1 MMNNNS
7 FRNLNHFIRSLHG
20 ENEYGLPDLSG
31 EPSSISGS
39 LLDGSIDPA
48 LLDMPTLSDRVFGT
62 DFTINE
68 NNPYSDLSDVHD
80 QLIGEMDQSA
90 ESANLTYEQWL
101 DKVMSYNADQAK
113 INRDFQ
119 QTSADKAME
128 FSAAEAEKNR
138 QWQEMMSNTSFQRAM
153 QDLEAAGLNP
163 KLVAQLSGASTPSG
177 GFSSGVS
184 AGGSSASTSASS
196 SHMAQRSD
204 AVMNALSSV
213 FSALRNAENVSSTN
227 VTNLARSILSLF
239 DFF

>member
-1 MMNNNS
+1 MTGNAINQLIKNINGLGQIPPLSTDSSSASLSTNDTNRWMLDFISDNS
-7 FRNLNHFIRSLHG
+7 S
-20 ENEYGLPDLSG
+20 
-31 EPSSISGS
+31 
-39 LLDGSIDPA
+39 DPTFGTGF
-48 LLDMPTLSDRVFGT
+48 TLSED
-62 DFTINE
+62 
-68 NNPYSDLSDVHD
+68 NPYMDITNVHD
-80 QLIGEMDQSA
+80 QIIGEMDQSA
-90 ESANLTYEQWL
+90 ESANFTYEQWL

-163 KLVAQLSGASTPSG
+163 KLVAQLSGASTPTG

-184 AGGSSASTSASS
+184 ASGSSASTSASS